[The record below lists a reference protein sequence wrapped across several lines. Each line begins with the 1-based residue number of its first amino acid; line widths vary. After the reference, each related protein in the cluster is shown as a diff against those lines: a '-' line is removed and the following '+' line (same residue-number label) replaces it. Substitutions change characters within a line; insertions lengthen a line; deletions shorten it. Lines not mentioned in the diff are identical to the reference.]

1 MLSKETGWESLR
13 DRRYKHKMCQ
23 FYKMINDLT
32 PTYLTSLVP
41 STVENTSA
49 YNLRDS
55 QNIRPLLTRTQL
67 YYKSFLPSCIREWN
81 EIPLNIR
88 NSTSLSSFKQQ
99 LNNNN
104 IKVPVYYSSG
114 NRLLQIHHTRLR
126 TNCSS
131 LNQHLHSKN
140 IIGDP
145 LCACGRVETT
155 NHFLLECPQYIQ
167 ARRDMITTLSTFC
180 VPSLNNLLY
189 GVTTLNNHHNK
200 LIFQSVQKFISDS
213 KRFKLD

>member
-1 MLSKETGWESLR
+1 MTLKAFGLFLQEHS
-13 DRRYKHKMCQ
+13 YI
-23 FYKMINDLT
+23 INL
-32 PTYLTSLVP
+32 
-41 STVENTSA
+41 
-49 YNLRDS
+49 
-55 QNIRPLLTRTQL
+55 
-67 YYKSFLPSCIREWN
+67 FLPSCIREWN

-99 LNNNN
+99 FNNNN

-140 IIGDP
+140 IIGNP
-145 LCACGRVETT
+145 LCACDRVETA

-189 GVTTLNNHHNK
+189 GVTTLNNHHNN
-200 LIFQSVQKFISDS
+200 LIFQLVQKFISDS

>member
-1 MLSKETGWESLR
+1 M
-13 DRRYKHKMCQ
+13 
-23 FYKMINDLT
+23 
-32 PTYLTSLVP
+32 SLVP

-55 QNIRPLLTRTQL
+55 QNIRPLLARTQL

-88 NSTSLSSFKQQ
+88 NNSTFLSSFKQQ

-145 LCACGRVETT
+145 LCACGRVETA

-167 ARRDMITTLSTFC
+167 ARRDMITTLSTFFC
-180 VPSLNNLLY
+180 SE
-189 GVTTLNNHHNK
+189 
-200 LIFQSVQKFISDS
+200 S
-213 KRFKLD
+213 K